1 MNDSSILDQLIKSLR
16 ALSDL
21 NPDLSYEQRAKIM
34 RLARSLEPSAFDA
47 ALPEFEKLLA
57 QYLGSPV
64 KFYGRATLQEYF
76 QELEYNRKLLQE
88 AGEIQALPED
98 KKEANSSVSAAL
110 VPYSEQQLSILDRC
124 KLLNRA
130 QIAQTLTRAADAY
143 RRRLEVVDTVVEL
156 ALRVLWTLSAAK
168 TEKWILA
175 YLKENE
181 GELDPEIIREILRVT
196 MPSRRL
202 SREFLSW
209 VEVWAADSSLQEYW
223 PALTSYADRILCQQ
237 ALCAWSTREK
247 QRNAVLAHLHLL
259 VREEKLDEESLT
271 RWLSNALESLG
282 EAVQRFMM
290 LEFSAIKEGREW
302 QQGAL
307 FLELKRICAL
317 YAPVLMVADHI
328 LRQPDGAARLA
339 MAFLGMVGKGLAQ
352 WEEKISEL
360 AEKIILR
367 SFLHGLKIGRSP
379 VETIEKL
386 TFGDRA
392 SFNFACSQLDLVS
405 QRFDSMQ
412 QRDRIVKFLGTFY
425 ASYRRPHLLAVEVAK
440 RYRNLMRLLHEDYI
454 SNILSKE
461 QLAEIRSTGLLH
473 EISGMAAAARFF
485 LDRRRAMH
493 TSLEELL
500 ASELEFVHEARMR
513 RLKVIREELNARE
526 TGNSRT
532 PSHNKQSKTQ

>member
-175 YLKENE
+175 YIKENE

>member
-1 MNDSSILDQLIKSLR
+1 
-16 ALSDL
+16 
-21 NPDLSYEQRAKIM
+21 M

>member
-175 YLKENE
+175 YIKENE

-513 RLKVIREELNARE
+513 RLKGIREELNARE